1 MAETTLR
8 CPSGLYGIDA
18 AQLAQVQQ
26 HVQVVTLA
34 GEAIPDRPAF
44 FAALATALHFPDY
57 FGHNWD
63 AVYDLLTD
71 PGWFPNEG
79 LVLVL
84 ANFPRFAEQQ
94 PEQWRKGLQV
104 FQDACDFWQPLGRPL
119 HVLLSGLPELP
130 LDVQPLPPDCID
142 GA

>member
-1 MAETTLR
+1 MR
-8 CPSGLYGIDA
+8 CLSGLYVIDA
-18 AQLAQVQQ
+18 AQYAQVRRQG
-26 HVQVVTLA
+26 HAVVLA
-34 GEAIPDRPAF
+34 GEAIPDREAF
-44 FAALATALHFPDY
+44 FAALAAGLHFPDY

-84 ANFPRFAEQQ
+84 NDLQRFAEQH
-94 PEQWRKGLQV
+94 PEQWRIGLQV
-104 FQDACDFWQPLGRPL
+104 FQEACAFWLPLGRPL
-119 HVLLSGLPELP
+119 HILLGGMPGLPP
-130 LDVQPLPPDCID
+130 DVSPLPPDCFTTEN